1 MKKLIAGRAAS
12 VGRVKGVVYLVSEE
26 HPIEAFPNGHIL
38 VCEMTNPD
46 MTIQIRKAGAIVTDR
61 GGRSAHAA
69 VVAREFKIPCIVGT
83 GDATKQ
89 IPHGARVSVVV
100 SGKSGEGVVYLL
112 SK

>member
-1 MKKLIAGRAAS
+1 MKKLTTGRAAS
-12 VGRVKGVVYLVSEE
+12 AGEFKGIAYVVSEE
-26 HPIEAFPNGHIL
+26 HPIEGFPDDRIL

-89 IPHGARVSVVV
+89 ISHGARVSVVV
-100 SGKSGEGVVYLL
+100 RGESGEGMVYLL